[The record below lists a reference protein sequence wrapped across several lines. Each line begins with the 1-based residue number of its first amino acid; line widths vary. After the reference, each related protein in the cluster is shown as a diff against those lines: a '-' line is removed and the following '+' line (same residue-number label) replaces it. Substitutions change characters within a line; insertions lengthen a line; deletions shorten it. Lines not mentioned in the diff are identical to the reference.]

1 LALGSNG
8 KGAVSPHTLLR
19 ALAKPGPPRQIRGM
33 TGLTAWLRRL
43 AGAPA
48 PHRLDDSLWQRALRR
63 PAWTRVLDDSARTTL
78 RELTERFLGDKAVT
92 PAAGFSLTEDRR
104 VLIAMLCCQPVLRLG
119 YDWLR
124 GWHEVIV
131 YPGRFRVRRH
141 DYDEDTG
148 VLQEWDDDLAG
159 EAWDRGP
166 LILSWADV
174 RADLDAPEPGYHV
187 VAHEIAHKLDALDGA
202 IDGMPPLPAAMRG
215 PWARDFQ
222 SAYDA
227 LCADLEAG
235 RETAIDAYAGEAPEE
250 FFAVCTEY
258 WFTAPQVLRARM
270 PAVAKHLE
278 DFYGAA

>member
-1 LALGSNG
+1 
-8 KGAVSPHTLLR
+8 
-19 ALAKPGPPRQIRGM
+19 M
-33 TGLTAWLRRL
+33 TGLTGWLRRL
-43 AGAPA
+43 AGVPA
-48 PHRLDDSLWQRALRR
+48 PHRLDDTLWQRALRR
-63 PAWTRVLDDSARTTL
+63 PGWTRALDEASKATL
-78 RELTERFLGDKAVT
+78 RELTERFLGDKAIT
-92 PAAGFSLTEDRR
+92 PAGGFTLTDDRR

-131 YPGRFRVRRH
+131 YPGQFRVRRH

-202 IDGMPPLPAAMRG
+202 IDGMPPLPASQRSA
-215 PWARDFQ
+215 WARDFQ
-222 SAYDA
+222 AAFDA
-227 LCADLEAG
+227 LQADVEAG
-235 RETAIDAYAGEAPEE
+235 RETVIDAYAAEAPDE

-258 WFTAPQVLRARM
+258 WFTAPQVLRGHL
-270 PAVAKHLE
+270 PKVAQHLE
-278 DFYGAA
+278 DLYGAV